1 METLKY
7 AGRVIENVLYAIACC
22 ALIVGT
28 VITVFS

>member
-7 AGRVIENVLYAIACC
+7 AGRIIERVLYAIACC
-22 ALIVGT
+22 LLIAGT